1 MTKLVASTL
10 FALVLAACSSKAER
24 PPPAAGETPVAAG
37 SADPKAEAENI
48 YNTRCTP
55 CHGSTGAGDGAA
67 SASLNPKPRN
77 FQDAAWQSGVDDAY
91 IEKIVAYGGQAVGK
105 SAAMPPNPDLA
116 DKKDV
121 IDALRAKV
129 RSFRQ

>member
-1 MTKLVASTL
+1 MA
-10 FALVLAACSSKAER
+10 ALL
-24 PPPAAGETPVAAG
+24 PTAG
-37 SADPKAEAENI
+37 SADPKGEAENI

-55 CHGSTGAGDGAA
+55 CHGSTGGGDGAA

-77 FQDAAWQSGVDDAY
+77 FRDAAWQSGVDDEY

-121 IDALRAKV
+121 IAALRAKV
-129 RSFRQ
+129 RSFRE